1 MKNWVK
7 GILIL
12 AAHFLFSA
20 FCGAAL
26 MSMDNCP
33 HFYHVLG
40 AIQVTFC
47 LMVLGAMVILFALK
61 YGEEE

>member
-1 MKNWVK
+1 MKNLVK

-26 MSMDNCP
+26 MSVGNCP
-33 HFYHVLG
+33 HFYRILG
-40 AIQVTFC
+40 AIQVIFC

>member
-7 GILIL
+7 WILIL
-12 AAHFLFSA
+12 AAHFMFYA

-26 MSMDNCP
+26 MSVDNCP
-33 HFYHVLG
+33 HFYHILG
-40 AIQVTFC
+40 AIHVIFC